1 MKGKPKLLLVIAL
14 ILAAIALY
22 LAVFFIVR
30 GVPEGSYVRASAIG
44 APTWHFQLEEDIT
57 DMYVRHSYYKD
68 GEFITYGEGRCDT
81 DRLLSYSLDIGWK
94 DVALREFYM
103 ETTAR
108 FTPSFRHFAST
119 YSFGTKNEG
128 LWTMRL
134 YNQFPDI
141 EAEYRFSALCSTT
154 PIPVKKGVPIT
165 LMNIAFGD
173 CAPFEMDRELA
184 LNPAHLTDLLEN
196 DVGNRI
202 IIEAY
207 FE

>member
-1 MKGKPKLLLVIAL
+1 MKGKPKPLLVIAL

-30 GVPEGSYVRASAIG
+30 GVPEGSYVRASAMG
-44 APTWHFQLEEDIT
+44 APTWHFQLEEDVT
-57 DMYVRHSYYKD
+57 DMYVRHSFYKD
-68 GEFITYGEGRCDT
+68 GELITYSEGRCDT

-103 ETTAR
+103 EETAR
-108 FTPSFRHFAST
+108 FTPSLRHFAST

-134 YNQFPDI
+134 YNQFPDV
-141 EAEYRFSALCSTT
+141 EAEYRFSALRSTS

-184 LNPAHLTDLLEN
+184 LNPAHLTDLLEG

>member
-1 MKGKPKLLLVIAL
+1 MKEKPKPLLVIAL

-30 GVPEGSYVRASAIG
+30 GVPEGSYVRASAMG
-44 APTWHFQLEEDIT
+44 APTWHFQLEEDVT

-68 GEFITYGEGRCDT
+68 GEFITYGEGRYDT
-81 DRLLSYSLDIGWK
+81 DRLLSYSIDIGWE
-94 DVALREFYM
+94 DVSLRHFRM
-103 ETTAR
+103 EETAK
-108 FTPSFRHFAST
+108 FTPSLRHFAWT
-119 YSFGTKNEG
+119 YSFGAKEKQQT
-128 LWTMRL
+128 TMVL
-134 YNQFPDI
+134 HNQFPDI
-141 EAEYRFSALCSTT
+141 ESEYHFSALRSSS

-173 CAPFEMDRELA
+173 CTPFEVDTEFAR
-184 LNPAHLTDLLEN
+184 NPAHLTDLLEN

>member
-1 MKGKPKLLLVIAL
+1 MKGKPKPLLVIAL

-30 GVPEGSYVRASAIG
+30 GVPEGSYVRASAMG

-57 DMYVRHSYYKD
+57 DMYVRHNYYKD
-68 GEFITYGEGRCDT
+68 GEFITYGEGRYDT
-81 DRLLSYSLDIGWK
+81 DRLLSYSIDIGWE
-94 DVALREFYM
+94 DVSLRHFRM
-103 ETTAR
+103 EETAK
-108 FTPSFRHFAST
+108 FTPSLRHFAWT
-119 YSFGTKNEG
+119 YSFGAKEKQQT
-128 LWTMRL
+128 TMVL
-134 YNQFPDI
+134 HNQFPDI
-141 EAEYRFSALCSTT
+141 EAEYHFSALRSTS

-173 CAPFEMDRELA
+173 CAPFEVDTEFAR
-184 LNPAHLTDLLEN
+184 NPAHLTDLLEG

-202 IIEAY
+202 VIEAY

>member
-1 MKGKPKLLLVIAL
+1 MKGKPKPLLVIAL
-14 ILAAIALY
+14 TLAAIALY
-22 LAVFFIVR
+22 MTVFFIVR
-30 GVPEGSYVRASAIG
+30 GVPEGSYVRTSGMG

-68 GEFITYGEGRCDT
+68 GEFITYGESRYDT

-94 DVALREFYM
+94 DVSLREFYM
-103 ETTAR
+103 DTTAR
-108 FTPSFRHFAST
+108 YTPSLRHFAGT
-119 YSFGTKNEG
+119 YSFGTKQEG
-128 LWTMRL
+128 LLTMSL

-141 EAEYRFSALCSTT
+141 ESEYRFSALRSTM
-154 PIPVKKGVPIT
+154 PISVKEGVPIM

-173 CAPFEMDRELA
+173 CTPFEVDSELA
-184 LNPAHLTDLLEN
+184 RNPAHLAELLEN

>member
-1 MKGKPKLLLVIAL
+1 MKGKTKPLLFIAL

-22 LAVFFIVR
+22 MAVFFIVR
-30 GVPEGSYVRASAIG
+30 GVPKGSYVRTSGTG

-57 DMYVRHSYYKD
+57 DMYVRHSFYKD
-68 GEFITYGEGRCDT
+68 GELLTYSEGRYDT

-108 FTPSFRHFAST
+108 YTPSLRHFAGT
-119 YSFGTKNEG
+119 YSFGTKDEG

-141 EAEYRFSALCSTT
+141 ASEYHFSALRSAM
-154 PIPVKKGVPIT
+154 PITVKEGVPIM

-173 CAPFEMDRELA
+173 CTPFEVNTELA
-184 LNPAHLTDLLEN
+184 RNPAHLADLLEN

>member
-1 MKGKPKLLLVIAL
+1 MKGKPKPLLVIAL

-22 LAVFFIVR
+22 MTVFFIVR
-30 GVPEGSYVRASAIG
+30 GVPEGSYVRTLGMG

-68 GEFITYGEGRCDT
+68 GEFITYGESRYDT

-94 DVALREFYM
+94 DVALRKFYM
-103 ETTAR
+103 DTTAR
-108 FTPSFRHFAST
+108 YTPSLRHFAGT
-119 YSFGTKNEG
+119 YNFGTKQEG
-128 LWTMRL
+128 LLTMSL

-141 EAEYRFSALCSTT
+141 ESEYHFSALRSAM
-154 PIPVKKGVPIT
+154 PITVKKGVPIM

-173 CAPFEMDRELA
+173 CTPFEMDSKLA
-184 LNPAHLTDLLEN
+184 LNPAHLAELLEN

-202 IIEAY
+202 VIKAY

>member
-1 MKGKPKLLLVIAL
+1 MKGKPKPLLVIAL

-30 GVPEGSYVRASAIG
+30 GVPEGSYVRASATG
-44 APTWHFQLEEDIT
+44 APTWHFQLEEDVT

-81 DRLLSYSLDIGWK
+81 DRLLSYSIDIGWK

-128 LWTMRL
+128 LWTMQL
-134 YNQFPDI
+134 YNQFPDV
-141 EAEYRFSALCSTT
+141 EAEYHFSALRSSS

-173 CAPFEMDRELA
+173 CAPVEMDRELA
-184 LNPAHLTDLLEN
+184 LNPAHLTDLLED

-202 IIEAY
+202 VIEAS

>member
-1 MKGKPKLLLVIAL
+1 MKGKPKPLLVIAL
-14 ILAAIALY
+14 ILAAIVLY

-30 GVPEGSYVRASAIG
+30 GVPEGSYVRTSGMG

-68 GEFITYGEGRCDT
+68 GEFITYGEGRYDT
-81 DRLLSYSLDIGWK
+81 DRLLSYSLDIGWE
-94 DVALREFYM
+94 DVSLRHFRM
-103 ETTAR
+103 EETAK
-108 FTPSFRHFAST
+108 FTPSLRHFAWT
-119 YSFGTKNEG
+119 YSFGTKEKQQT
-128 LWTMRL
+128 TMVL
-134 YNQFPDI
+134 HNQFPDI
-141 EAEYRFSALCSTT
+141 EAEYHFSALRSSS

-173 CAPFEMDRELA
+173 CVPFELDRDLA
-184 LNPAHLTDLLEN
+184 LNPAHLADLLED

-202 IIEAY
+202 VIEAY

>member
-1 MKGKPKLLLVIAL
+1 MKRKPKPLLVIAL

-30 GVPEGSYVRASAIG
+30 GVPEGSYVRASATG
-44 APTWHFQLEEDIT
+44 APTWHFQLEEDVT

-68 GEFITYGEGRCDT
+68 GEFITYGEGHYDT
-81 DRLLSYSLDIGWK
+81 DRLLSYSIDIGWK

-108 FTPSFRHFAST
+108 FTPSLRHFAST
-119 YSFGTKNEG
+119 YSFGTKQEG
-128 LWTMRL
+128 LLTMRL
-134 YNQFPDI
+134 YNQFPDV
-141 EAEYRFSALCSTT
+141 EAEYHFSALRSTT
-154 PIPVKKGVPIT
+154 PIPVKKGTPIT

-184 LNPAHLTDLLEN
+184 LNPAHLTDLLEG

-202 IIEAY
+202 VIEAY

>member
-1 MKGKPKLLLVIAL
+1 MKGKPKPLLVIAL

-30 GVPEGSYVRASAIG
+30 GVPEGSYVRASATG
-44 APTWHFQLEEDIT
+44 APTWHFQLEEDVT

-68 GEFITYGEGRCDT
+68 GEFITYGESRCDT
-81 DRLLSYSLDIGWK
+81 DRLLSYSIDIGWK

-103 ETTAR
+103 EETAR
-108 FTPSFRHFAST
+108 FAPSFCHFAST
-119 YSFGTKNEG
+119 YSFGTKQEG
-128 LWTMRL
+128 LLTMRL

-141 EAEYRFSALCSTT
+141 ESEYHFSALRSTT

-173 CAPFEMDRELA
+173 CVPFEMDRELA
-184 LNPAHLTDLLEN
+184 LNPAHLTDLLEG

-202 IIEAY
+202 VIEAC

>member
-1 MKGKPKLLLVIAL
+1 MKEKPKPLLVIAL

-22 LAVFFIVR
+22 MAVFFIVR
-30 GVPEGSYVRASAIG
+30 GVPKGSYVRTSGMG

-68 GEFITYGEGRCDT
+68 GELLTYSESRYDT
-81 DRLLSYSLDIGWK
+81 DRLLSYSIDIGWK

-108 FTPSFRHFAST
+108 YTPSLRHFAET
-119 YSFGTKNEG
+119 YSFGAKNEG

-141 EAEYRFSALCSTT
+141 ESEYHFSALRSAMPTT
-154 PIPVKKGVPIT
+154 VKEGVPIM
-165 LMNIAFGD
+165 LMNIDFGN
-173 CAPFEMDRELA
+173 CTPFEVDSELA
-184 LNPAHLTDLLEN
+184 LNPAHLASLMEN

>member
-1 MKGKPKLLLVIAL
+1 MKGKTKPLLVIAL

-22 LAVFFIVR
+22 MAVFFIVR
-30 GVPEGSYVRASAIG
+30 GVPKGSYVRTSGMG

-68 GEFITYGEGRCDT
+68 GEFITYGEGRYDT
-81 DRLLSYSLDIGWK
+81 DRLLSYSIDIGWE
-94 DVALREFYM
+94 DVSLRHFRM
-103 ETTAR
+103 EETAR
-108 FTPSFRHFAST
+108 FTPSLRHFAWT
-119 YSFGTKNEG
+119 YSFGTKEKQQT
-128 LWTMRL
+128 TMVL
-134 YNQFPDI
+134 HNQFPDI
-141 EAEYRFSALCSTT
+141 ESEYHFSALRSAM
-154 PIPVKKGVPIT
+154 PITVKEGVPIM

-173 CAPFEMDRELA
+173 CTPFEVDTELA
-184 LNPAHLTDLLEN
+184 RNPAHLANLLEN

>member
-1 MKGKPKLLLVIAL
+1 MKGKPKPLLVIAL

-30 GVPEGSYVRASAIG
+30 GVPEGSYVRASAMG
-44 APTWHFQLEEDIT
+44 APTWHFQLEEDVT

-68 GEFITYGEGRCDT
+68 GEFITYGEGRYDT
-81 DRLLSYSLDIGWK
+81 DRLLSYSIDIGWE
-94 DVALREFYM
+94 DVSLRHFRM
-103 ETTAR
+103 EETAR

-119 YSFGTKNEG
+119 YSFGTKQEG
-128 LWTMRL
+128 LLTMRL

-141 EAEYRFSALCSTT
+141 EAEYRFSALRSTS
-154 PIPVKKGVPIT
+154 PIPVKKDVPIT

-173 CAPFEMDRELA
+173 CAPFELDRELA
-184 LNPAHLTDLLEN
+184 LNPAHLTDLLED

-202 IIEAY
+202 VIEAY

>member
-1 MKGKPKLLLVIAL
+1 MKGKPKPLLVIAL

-30 GVPEGSYVRASAIG
+30 GVPEGSYVRASAMG
-44 APTWHFQLEEDIT
+44 APTWHFQLEEDVT
-57 DMYVRHSYYKD
+57 YLYVRHNYYKD
-68 GEFITYGEGRCDT
+68 GEFITYGEGRYDT
-81 DRLLSYSLDIGWK
+81 DRLLSYSLDIGWE
-94 DVALREFYM
+94 DVSLRHFRM
-103 ETTAR
+103 EETAR
-108 FTPSFRHFAST
+108 FTPSLRHFAWT
-119 YSFGTKNEG
+119 YSFGTKEKQQT
-128 LWTMRL
+128 TMVL
-134 YNQFPDI
+134 HNQFPDI
-141 EAEYRFSALCSTT
+141 ESEYHFSALRSTT

-173 CAPFEMDRELA
+173 CVPFELDRELA
-184 LNPAHLTDLLEN
+184 LNPAHLTDLLEG